1 MAAQPGLELGRVLF
15 RRVAQLHHVLVA
27 VKRVVVEVELG
38 ISAPYEAPEACEP
51 VVDTA
56 ENGIEQ
62 SVQHLLDYVDQ
73 RFPI

>member
-15 RRVAQLHHVLVA
+15 RLVAQLHHVLMA

-38 ISAPYEAPEACEP
+38 ISAPYEAPKACEL

-62 SVQHLLDYVDQ
+62 SVKLLLDYVD
-73 RFPI
+73 